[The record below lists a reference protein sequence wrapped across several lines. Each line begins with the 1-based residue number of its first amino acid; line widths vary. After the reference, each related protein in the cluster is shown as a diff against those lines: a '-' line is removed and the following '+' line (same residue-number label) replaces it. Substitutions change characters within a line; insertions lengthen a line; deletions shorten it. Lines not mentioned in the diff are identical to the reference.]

1 MKKANLIIWGLI
13 VTIIFISCN
22 KDNEIDFTTISVI
35 NEKITPLSTSAI
47 VQCNF
52 ETKATLRNVYVQYAT
67 TKDFSNSIKL
77 EMTQE
82 NRIYTAILEGLEL
95 TTSYYVRY
103 VVSNNYSSAKI
114 VEIRSFQ
121 TLPQSIPTI
130 MTSLVTNID
139 YTSASISGYVIDD
152 GGANVI
158 ERGVV
163 YGTSPNPT
171 TSDNKAV
178 SDSNTKS
185 FICNLTNLQDGT
197 TYYARAY
204 AVNELGVA
212 YGKEVSFTTIDIPP
226 FENGYEYVDL
236 GLSVKWAPMNVGA
249 NKPEDYGRYFAWGE
263 TTSKTIYNWGT
274 YKWYNGSLYTQT
286 KYCTDSSSGTLD
298 NKTVLEATDDAAT
311 VNWGGGWRMPTYE
324 EWTELYEQCAWI
336 WITQNGVAGYKVT
349 ATNGNSIFLPAAGY
363 RLNSSL
369 NYAGGSGYYWS
380 SSLYSTDNMA
390 FCLIFNSSQ
399 VYRSPEGRQKGLSVR
414 PVCP

>member
-1 MKKANLIIWGLI
+1 M
-13 VTIIFISCN
+13 TIIFISCN

-130 MTSLVTNID
+130 MTSSVTNID
-139 YTSASISGYVIDD
+139 YTTATIGGYVIDD
-152 GGANVI
+152 GGANVM

-163 YGTSPNPT
+163 YSTSPSPT
-171 TSDNKAV
+171 ISDSKVV
-178 SDSNTKS
+178 SDSGTGA
-185 FICNLTNLQDGT
+185 FTCNLTYLQYGT
-197 TYYARAY
+197 TYYARVY
-204 AVNELGVA
+204 AVNEVGIA
-212 YGKEVSFTTIDIPP
+212 YSKEISFTTIDVPSK
-226 FENGYEYVDL
+226 NGYEYLDL
-236 GLSVKWAPMNVGA
+236 GLSVKWATMNVGA
-249 NKPEDYGRYFAWGE
+249 NKPEDYGSYFAWGE
-263 TTSKTIYNWGT
+263 TESKDIYDWST
-274 YKWYNGSLYTQT
+274 YKWCNGSQSYLT
-286 KYCTDSSSGTLD
+286 KYNTHSEWGVVD
-298 NKTVLEATDDAAT
+298 NKTVLESADDAAT
-311 VNWGGGWRMPTYE
+311 ANWGSSWRMPTE
-324 EWTELYEQCAWI
+324 VEWTELREQCTWT
-336 WITQNGVAGYKVT
+336 WTTQNGVMGYIVT
-349 ATNGNSIFLPAAGY
+349 SNKDGFINRFIFLPAAGY
-363 RLNSSL
+363 RSYSSWI
-369 NYAGGSGYYWS
+369 NAGNGYWS
-380 SSLYSTDNMA
+380 SSINILHFAESVFFTDNY
-390 FCLIFNSSQ
+390 IST
-399 VYRSPEGRQKGLSVR
+399 RSEIRYTGYSVR